1 GPLPREAWPRFMR
14 FALHEDIGKADAD
27 DYVRLIRE
35 AYLVPMGL
43 LRRKGRDYVVPG
55 KLDNLELVKL
65 LMPMLKH
72 NPSPKMIHQRL
83 SEPVYGLVPDQ
94 INLLL
99 VFLLLQGEI
108 EVFKDQRS
116 YRDAFET
123 LENPLHY
130 DRVELGQSL
139 PVMELAAIT
148 RLAEALNLKLP
159 QQWTLLAQKRAIENI
174 REAGRQ
180 QSEQLQPL
188 LKSLRA
194 DPTQGSHL
202 CEQVQ
207 AYLQDWNVLRKG
219 AEPLKGFQ
227 DFLSSIESID
237 SFIQQIP
244 KFNLLQKR
252 LPGLIEESQ
261 RFQHLFSNPVLQE
274 KILRALN
281 PQQSQLP
288 EVPDLDNPD
297 DLESWLGQARTVY
310 ADYKKSYSQAHA
322 QWWAR
327 QTSHPALNWQ
337 APLVA
342 NSRHI
347 GLGDAVKRI
356 RELQQRAL
364 QQRCRGLV
372 NLDYQPLC
380 SCGFD
385 GESAPLAILIDEC
398 EKLEQDTERKLESF
412 FQQDQVK
419 ETIGTWRSSADPAVQ
434 ADLTQYLS
442 GSRIIPRIHDLCWF
456 DRNLSGDATLADGDL
471 ESVLRLLEEK
481 IWEAEGL
488 QKALTEHLARYA
500 GRRIR
505 FVHSRASSETSEEL
519 ILWCAEQCLR
529 FGVPLPERMST
540 RDLNRIQACLRPE
553 WVGDQAIR
561 GLEQLGLNS
570 ASVDKLLGWLINGQL
585 TLPEF
590 KPSPASALFA
600 VRELLVPQAIVD
612 ARDLA
617 LRSESLYRHHGRLAP
632 LAGKPWLDRLDELAN
647 TPFDPMPAPLIGV
660 LQRNP
665 AALWLLIDCWGL
677 PLFRPLLKVIQNE
690 LQTWKLEHTDFA
702 LVGEQTTT
710 NNCYRQLL
718 NGNIAHAFEKCSVI
732 DQILHD
738 RDLEFPEFVRIVETE
753 LAISLKRLSAKLDPA
768 RDLLIFADHGF
779 RLNPSGRSLQH
790 GGPSMLE
797 RVVPVCLFCSREKLG
812 VN

>member
-1 GPLPREAWPRFMR
+1 LMNAETFNPFILPRNRWQHRRLAWHFHEREYAVWLGEEEPVPKPGIAICLRLPWGQQAAAAGIYTIEPQTIHASADLRELAALVRLKQQALSPEVGKIVELRLQKNRAGFVEQHRNAWSQAMLVTPEGKRERAPRLERAMNLDRWLENLVLLMLRRTYPAFERFAPANGPLPREAWPRFMR

-43 LRRKGRDYVVPG
+43 LRRKGRDYVMPG

-72 NPSPKMIHQRL
+72 NPSPKMIHQRF

-553 WVGDQAIR
+553 WVGDQA
-561 GLEQLGLNS
+561 
-570 ASVDKLLGWLINGQL
+570 
-585 TLPEF
+585 
-590 KPSPASALFA
+590 
-600 VRELLVPQAIVD
+600 
-612 ARDLA
+612 
-617 LRSESLYRHHGRLAP
+617 
-632 LAGKPWLDRLDELAN
+632 
-647 TPFDPMPAPLIGV
+647 
-660 LQRNP
+660 
-665 AALWLLIDCWGL
+665 
-677 PLFRPLLKVIQNE
+677 
-690 LQTWKLEHTDFA
+690 
-702 LVGEQTTT
+702 
-710 NNCYRQLL
+710 
-718 NGNIAHAFEKCSVI
+718 
-732 DQILHD
+732 
-738 RDLEFPEFVRIVETE
+738 
-753 LAISLKRLSAKLDPA
+753 
-768 RDLLIFADHGF
+768 
-779 RLNPSGRSLQH
+779 
-790 GGPSMLE
+790 
-797 RVVPVCLFCSREKLG
+797 
-812 VN
+812 